1 MPSFLVESF
10 ATDSPAVLAD
20 ARGRARRTAE
30 LGGGIRYLRT
40 TFLPEDETLLHL
52 FEAPS
57 LEELDRAGRQAAL
70 PFERIVEA
78 VEQTAEEERER

>member
-1 MPSFLVESF
+1 MPSFVVESY
-10 ATDSPAVLAD
+10 ARDSPAVLAD

-30 LGGGIRYLRT
+30 LGGGIRYLRS
-40 TFLPEDETLLHL
+40 TFLPADETVLHL

-57 LEELDRAGRQAAL
+57 LDALDRAGRRAEL

-78 VEQTAEEERER
+78 VEETEEERKR

>member
-1 MPSFLVESF
+1 MPSYLVESY
-10 ATDSPAVLAD
+10 ANNSPTVLAD

-30 LGGGIRYLRT
+30 LGRGIRYLRT
-40 TFLPEDETLLHL
+40 MFLPGDETMLHL

-57 LEELDRAGRQAAL
+57 RDALDRAGRRAAL

-78 VEQTAEEERER
+78 VDATAEEER